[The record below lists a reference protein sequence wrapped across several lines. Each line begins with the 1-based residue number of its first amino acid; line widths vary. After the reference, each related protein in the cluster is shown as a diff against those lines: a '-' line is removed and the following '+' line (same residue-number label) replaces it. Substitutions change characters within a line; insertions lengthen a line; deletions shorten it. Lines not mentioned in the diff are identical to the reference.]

1 MATKHVRLTFSP
13 QLIKEPLIYNMG
25 HQFQVITDI
34 RMADMDASVGW
45 VVLELI
51 GEGDEIDRALAWA
64 REKGVR
70 VDDATLG
77 DVVEG

>member
-1 MATKHVRLTFSP
+1 MATRHVRLTYSQ

-25 HQFQVITDI
+25 HQFRVITDI
-34 RMADMDASVGW
+34 RMADVDASVGW

-51 GEGDEIDRALAWA
+51 GEEDEIERALAWA
-64 REKGVR
+64 RDKGVR
-70 VDDATLG
+70 VDAATLG